1 MKYHHF
7 SQKLDHKTKSMKH
20 FMIEKKDKIDFI
32 YLIELSINEK
42 KKTVFELSIAIS
54 ASIGRSQ

>member
-1 MKYHHF
+1 
-7 SQKLDHKTKSMKH
+7 MKH

-32 YLIELSINEK
+32 YFNRIIDQWKVK
-42 KKTVFELSIAIS
+42 KNTVFKLSIAIR